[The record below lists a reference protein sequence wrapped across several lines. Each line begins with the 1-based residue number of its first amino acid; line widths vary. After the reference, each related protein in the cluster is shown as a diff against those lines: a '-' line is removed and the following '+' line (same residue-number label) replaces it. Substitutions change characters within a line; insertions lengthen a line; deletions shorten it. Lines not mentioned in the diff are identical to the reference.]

1 MTKTKYIVSNCN
13 NIGIKQMGK
22 FEKSTTNILKLKFN
36 QIFKL

>member
-22 FEKSTTNILKLKFN
+22 FQRWEEHNEYFET
-36 QIFKL
+36 